1 MRSLDIAWIAASM
14 IVLGVALSVY
24 ADEVVVGKVTHIRS
38 NVLNEERTLFIS
50 KPAGYEDGA
59 DRFPV
64 LYLLDGETHFRY
76 TSGIVEFLA
85 ANDRIPEM
93 LVVAIASGSFAQR
106 TRDLTPLSSAEIDNR
121 FRPSNGGAD
130 AFLSFLAGEL
140 VPFVE
145 KTYRTRPYRVLVG
158 HSLGGLFAI
167 HALAANRKFFNAY
180 VAIDPSLSW
189 NDGAVVAEAGSFFSR
204 TKELQAHLYFT
215 ASNEG
220 GKVPSG
226 VRRLAA
232 ILDEKAPAGFRWN
245 FEWMKQENH
254 GSIPLP
260 SIHKGLDTIF
270 DGWHLTDPLELFDKG
285 GIEAIH
291 RHFRDGGRRYGYDR
305 TTSPF
310 TVSMVVAGLMRMGRL
325 EEASEVLLHDLKAY
339 PPPWNQLDAL
349 ALRYSDRGNIELAL
363 HYYRLSLKENPHN
376 EWAKRKLQEMGAKVE
391 DTAGNNLGKLGGR
404 PETEAKD

>member
-1 MRSLDIAWIAASM
+1 MIRKRSLY
-14 IVLGVALSVY
+14 LVALMAQLVAISARGQTHA
-24 ADEVVVGKVTHIRS
+24 ADVVIGKVTHIRS
-38 NVLNEERTLFIS
+38 YVLNEERTLFIS

-59 DRFPV
+59 ERFPV
-64 LYLLDGETHFRY
+64 LYLLDGETHFRF

-93 LVVAIASGSFAQR
+93 LVVAIASGSFTQR
-106 TRDLTPLSSAEIDNR
+106 TRDLTPPSSAEIDKR
-121 FRPSNGGAD
+121 FHPSSGGAD
-130 AFLSFLAGEL
+130 AFLSFLTGEL

-145 KTYRTRPYRVLVG
+145 KTYRTRPYRVLAG

-180 VAIDPSLSW
+180 VAIDPSLAW
-189 NDGAVVAEAGSFFSR
+189 NDGAVVAEAESFFTR
-204 TKELQAHLYFT
+204 TKELQADLYFT

-220 GKVPSG
+220 GTVPGG

-245 FEWMKQENH
+245 FEWMKQEDH

-285 GIEAIH
+285 GLEAIH
-291 RHFRDGGRRYGYDR
+291 RHFREGGRRYGYDR

-310 TVSMVVAGLMRMGRL
+310 TVSMVVHGLMRMGRL
-325 EEASEVLLHDLKAY
+325 QEASEVLLHDLKAY

-349 ALRYSDRGNIELAL
+349 ARRYSDRGDIERAVR
-363 HYYRLSLKENPHN
+363 YYRLSLKENPHN
-376 EWAKRKLQEMGAKVE
+376 EWAKRKLQEMGASVA
-391 DTAGNNLGKLGGR
+391 DTVGKQ
-404 PETEAKD
+404 PQ